1 MPKSKRAQ
9 RITLSKSSKK
19 LKANRGLELKQD
31 LVKKIRSKLDECTNL
46 FVLRVY
52 NERTDKLQSVRLH
65 FPPSES
71 SYFFFGK
78 NRVMQLAL
86 GRTPSTEYYPS
97 LSKIS
102 VHLVGKM
109 ALMITKRSREEV
121 LQYFNQL
128 EMEDYA
134 RAGVRVNET
143 VVIDEGPLDG
153 FQHTMEPL
161 LRSFG
166 LMTTLKKGIIH
177 LLKEYTIC
185 SKGDVLTPEQ
195 AKLLKL
201 FQRPLAKFHIKVK
214 AHWDRNSQQVQVFEL
229 NHDDDDDF
237 SNQNEQDYQNQQQET
252 EDYDEEMIEEQEEEN

>member
-9 RITLSKSSKK
+9 RITISKSSKK
-19 LKANRGLELKQD
+19 LKSNRGLELKQE
-31 LVKKIRSKLDECTNL
+31 LVKKIRSRLDECSNL
-46 FVLRVY
+46 FILRVY
-52 NERTDKLQSVRLH
+52 NERTDKLQAVRLH

-71 SYFFFGK
+71 SFFFFGK

-86 GRTPSTEYYPS
+86 GRTPATEYFPS

-102 VHLVGKM
+102 THLVGKM
-109 ALMITKRSREEV
+109 GLMLTKRSREEV

-134 RAGVRVNET
+134 RAGNRVHET

-161 LRSFG
+161 LRSLG

-177 LLKEYTIC
+177 LLKPYTIC

-201 FQRPLAKFHIKVK
+201 FQRPLAKFHIKIK
-214 AHWDRNSQQVQVFEL
+214 AHWDKDSAQVQVFEL
-229 NHDDDDDF
+229 DDEDD
-237 SNQNEQDYQNQQQET
+237 NYAEEQDDQNQHLNA
-252 EDYDEEMIEEQEEEN
+252 EDFDEEMIEQEDED